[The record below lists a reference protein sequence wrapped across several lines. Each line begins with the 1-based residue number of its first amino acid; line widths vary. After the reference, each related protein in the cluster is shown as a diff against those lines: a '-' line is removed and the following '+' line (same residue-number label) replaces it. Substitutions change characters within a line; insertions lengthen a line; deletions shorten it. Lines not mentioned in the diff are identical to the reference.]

1 MIQMNLF
8 TEQKDLQTQR
18 TDLWLP
24 RGRGC
29 ARKVLGIGI
38 ADANI
43 YRGLNNK
50 VLPYSTRNYRQ

>member
-8 TEQKDLQTQR
+8 TEQKDSQTQR

-29 ARKVLGIGI
+29 ERKVLGIGI

-43 YRGLNNK
+43 YRGDK
-50 VLPYSTRNYRQ
+50 QQGPTV